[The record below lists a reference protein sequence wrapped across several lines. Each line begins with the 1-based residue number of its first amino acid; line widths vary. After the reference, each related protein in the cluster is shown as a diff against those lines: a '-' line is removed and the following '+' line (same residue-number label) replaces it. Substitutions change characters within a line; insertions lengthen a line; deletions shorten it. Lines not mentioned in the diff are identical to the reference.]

1 MKQVILLVCMLAA
14 QNAAAYCEKYS
25 APYYRSKIQS
35 GEMKEISGIVAS
47 RKNPG
52 VYWVHNDSGAD
63 ASIYAI
69 NANGEYLSKVYV
81 EEVAA
86 KDIEDISIGKCE
98 AGENCLILADTGNN
112 KGNRSKLQILTVPE
126 PKLNLEEGFKSH
138 NYYAKRTYFR
148 YKDWYKYD
156 SEAMAYNYQD
166 GGIYLI
172 RKDGGEKHS
181 LFKLKRNP
189 FQIEQAQYL
198 CDLKGL
204 KDSHVVTAMDLHR
217 DKRAMLVRS
226 YRPSNPWQD
235 SAIYEFQYKNITD
248 VCNVAPKLIESGQEG
263 QGEAVAYRYSKPGI
277 VHVSEG
283 YAAKLFNIDCKE

>member
-14 QNAAAYCEKYS
+14 QMRLRIVKIF

-81 EEVAA
+81 EEVAP

-138 NYYAKRTYFR
+138 NYYAKKTYFR

-166 GGIYLI
+166 GSIYLI

-189 FQIEQAQYL
+189 FQIEEAQYL

-204 KDSHVVTAMDLHR
+204 KDSHLVTAMDLHR
-217 DKRAMLVRS
+217 DRHAMLVRS

-235 SAIYEFQYKNITD
+235 SAIYEFRYKNITD
-248 VCNVAPKLIESGQEG
+248 VCNVAPKLTKVVKRGKE
-263 QGEAVAYRYSKPGI
+263 
-277 VHVSEG
+277 
-283 YAAKLFNIDCKE
+283 KLWLIATINLV